1 LASATSSAKAAAK
14 RAGARRLTASRR
26 FFARHR
32 EALFGFLFISPWII
46 GFVVFTAGP
55 MIASLLLSFT
65 DWSILGSPHWVGTEN
80 YSHLLNDPLFWKSMR
95 VTFVFSA
102 ISVPLDVLASLLLA
116 LLLNQAFRG
125 RALFRALFYIPEL
138 MPAVATAILWI
149 WAYNTHFGIFNYL
162 LSLVGLPQVAWLE
175 DTSWVIP
182 SFIILSLW
190 TSGGSR
196 MIIFLAGLQTVPK
209 ELLEAA
215 NLDGAGVWARFRN
228 VTLPMISPV
237 LLFNLIL
244 TTIGA
249 FQVFT
254 SAYVMTAGGPANSS
268 LFYVLYLYRNAFQYM
283 SMGYASALAWVLF
296 LVLLIFT
303 ILQFRMMRKWVYYE
317 GEVR

>member
-1 LASATSSAKAAAK
+1 MATLSEST
-14 RAGARRLTASRR
+14 RALTRREAVRR
-26 FFARHR
+26 FHARHR
-32 EALFGFLFISPWII
+32 EALFGFLFISPWIV
-46 GFVVFTAGP
+46 GFLVFTAGP

-65 DWSILGSPHWVGTEN
+65 DWSILGTAHWVGMRN
-80 YSHLLNDPLFWKSMR
+80 YTHLVHDSLFWTAMR
-95 VTFVFSA
+95 VTFIFSA

-116 LLLNQAFRG
+116 LLLSQRFRG
-125 RALFRALFYIPEL
+125 RALFRAFFYLPEL
-138 MPAVATAILWI
+138 VPAVATSILWI

-162 LSLVGLPQVAWLE
+162 LSLFGLPQVAWLE
-175 DTSWVIP
+175 NSSWVIP

-196 MIIFLAGLQTVPK
+196 MIIFLAGLQTVPR

-215 NLDGAGVWARFRN
+215 HLDGAGVWARFRY
-228 VTLPMISPV
+228 VTFPMISPI

-254 SAYVMTAGGPANSS
+254 SPYVMTGGGPGNAS
-268 LFYVLYLYRNAFQYM
+268 LFYVLYLYRNAFQY
-283 SMGYASALAWVLF
+283 SLMGYASALAWVLF

>member
-1 LASATSSAKAAAK
+1 MAVAAENTKAATRPTA
-14 RAGARRLTASRR
+14 ARRFRD
-26 FFARHR
+26 RHR
-32 EALFGFLFISPWII
+32 EALFGLLFISPWIV
-46 GFVVFTAGP
+46 GFLVFTAGP

-65 DWSILGSPHWVGTEN
+65 DWSILGSAHWVGTQN
-80 YSHLLNDPLFWKSMR
+80 YSHLIHDSLFWTSMR

-116 LLLNQAFRG
+116 LLLNQRFRG
-125 RALFRALFYIPEL
+125 RALFRALFYLPEL
-138 MPAVATAILWI
+138 MPAVATSILWI

-162 LSLVGLPQVAWLE
+162 LSFFGLPQVAWLE
-175 DTSWVIP
+175 NTSWVIP

-196 MIIFLAGLQTVPK
+196 MIIFLAGLQTVPR
-209 ELLEAA
+209 ELVEAA
-215 NLDGAGVWARFRN
+215 QLDGAGVWARFRN
-228 VTLPMISPV
+228 VTFPMISPV

-283 SMGYASALAWVLF
+283 QMGYASALAWVLF

-303 ILQFRMMRKWVYYE
+303 ILQFRMMRNWVYYE
-317 GEVR
+317 SEVR